1 MPWLRFA
8 NLDGGDT
15 RTFEHGTVQTAKVGM
30 VTVSRGTLEPGW
42 RWSNDVEPTVGIGFS
57 DEMAEYAKPAAPS

>member
-1 MPWLRFA
+1 MQA
-8 NLDGGDT
+8 
-15 RTFEHGTVQTAKVGM
+15 AKVGM

-57 DEMAEYAKPAAPS
+57 DEMAEYAKPS